1 MQGHGPRS
9 RPTGR
14 SGVNPGSPRKR
25 YFRVNRRRR
34 PISAQNV
41 ADRIYAQHSGL
52 EQIGVDGIADGDSN
66 QPRSALDVEVVPAVV
81 DVRVLRREQ
90 LHRRLADQAAERRV
104 TGIVHPRDTAG
115 HRGLL
120 VTARAEGEH
129 DPKALPWPLSSA
141 KPYFAILPCFF
152 RKSEAFRV
160 SILEPGAAGLFFCID
175 ARMSDVGGKADVT
188 ATWPG
193 SPFIAISRHSP

>member
-1 MQGHGPRS
+1 M
-9 RPTGR
+9 
-14 SGVNPGSPRKR
+14 
-25 YFRVNRRRR
+25 
-34 PISAQNV
+34 
-41 ADRIYAQHSGL
+41 
-52 EQIGVDGIADGDSN
+52 
-66 QPRSALDVEVVPAVV
+66 V

-90 LHRRLADQAAERRV
+90 LHRLLADQAAERRV

-160 SILEPGAAGLFFCID
+160 STLEPGAAGFFLDFMVLTIIVNYICLYYGYLFIL
-175 ARMSDVGGKADVT
+175 RLKSK
-188 ATWPG
+188 
-193 SPFIAISRHSP
+193 IAYDSLRRRQIELANQEEAKRA